1 LWNDASTVS
10 FHSVNKEMNM
20 AQEENDIAK
29 VWKLVEKIGF
39 CMLTT
44 QAGADL
50 RARPMSAHAEEIE
63 NAVYFLTDVAS
74 HKDDEIARHPNVC
87 LAFADSKGQKYVSIS
102 GTAQVQNDREKIR
115 DLWATPAKAWWNDA
129 DDPSI
134 RVLKVTPSSAEYWDS
149 PGTVISYI
157 KMAAA
162 AVSSSR
168 PDMGDNAKV
177 NM

>member
-1 LWNDASTVS
+1 MPDNED
-10 FHSVNKEMNM
+10 
-20 AQEENDIAK
+20 DIGR
-29 VWKLVEKIGF
+29 VWGLVDRIGF

-44 QAGADL
+44 QAGSDL
-50 RARPMSAHAEEIE
+50 RARPMSAYAERLE

-74 HKDDEIARHPNVC
+74 HKDEEIARYPNVC
-87 LAFADSKGQKYVSIS
+87 LAFADSKGQKYVSVS
-102 GTAQVQNDREKIR
+102 GTAEIQNDREKIR
-115 DLWATPAKAWWNDA
+115 ELWATPAKAWWDNA

-162 AVSSSR
+162 AVSNSR

-177 NM
+177 DL

>member
-1 LWNDASTVS
+1 
-10 FHSVNKEMNM
+10 M
-20 AQEENDIAK
+20 AHEDDDLGK
-29 VWKLVEKIGF
+29 VWKLIEKIGF

-44 QAGADL
+44 QSGSDL
-50 RARPMSAHAEEIE
+50 RARPMAAHAEEIE
-63 NAVYFLTDVAS
+63 NAIYFLTDVAS

-87 LAFADSKGQKYVSIS
+87 LAFADAKGQKYVSIS
-102 GTAQVQNDREKIR
+102 GTAEVQNDREKIH
-115 DLWATPAKAWWNDA
+115 DLWATPAKAWWDSA

-134 RVLKVTPSSAEYWDS
+134 RVLKITPSSAEYWDS

-177 NM
+177 EM